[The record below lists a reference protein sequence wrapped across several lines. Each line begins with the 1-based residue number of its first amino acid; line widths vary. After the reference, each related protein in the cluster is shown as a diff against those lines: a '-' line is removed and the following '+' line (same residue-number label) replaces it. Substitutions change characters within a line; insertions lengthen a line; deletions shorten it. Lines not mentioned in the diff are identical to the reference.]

1 MHTHAYI
8 CMHTQYVHSMCTL
21 THKCLSTI
29 SLGTFYVQD
38 VNATSTM
45 NDGMVEIRGLFIINS
60 PAKGCFIIVKCNSSS
75 PDRMM
80 AVLNTSVPA
89 VVSGLESNNY
99 SILAYDVE
107 ENGLPNEK
115 LAVEVNYE
123 SVSQQGQ

>member
-1 MHTHAYI
+1 MYI
-8 CMHTQYVHSMCTL
+8 
-21 THKCLSTI
+21 I

-38 VNATSTM
+38 VDATPTM
-45 NDGMVEIRGLFIINS
+45 NDGMVEIRGFFIMNS
-60 PAKGCFIIVKCNSSS
+60 PAKGYFIIIKCSSS
-75 PDRMM
+75 TADRMM

-89 VVSGLESNNY
+89 VVSGLESNSY

-115 LAVEVNYE
+115 LAAEVNYE